1 MNIKIL
7 ARASWDIL
15 KYPVIGA
22 SALALFIAVILVGN
36 NLIGV
41 LILPVWIMFCLSC
54 AAVYFIRERYKQLI
68 KDHEE
73 NK

>member
-15 KYPVIGA
+15 KYPVIGI
-22 SALALFIAVILVGN
+22 SIISIFIAVILVGN
-36 NLIGV
+36 NLIGA
-41 LILPVWIMFCLSC
+41 LILPVWIMFWLSC
-54 AAVYFIRERYKQLI
+54 VAIYFIRERYKQLI